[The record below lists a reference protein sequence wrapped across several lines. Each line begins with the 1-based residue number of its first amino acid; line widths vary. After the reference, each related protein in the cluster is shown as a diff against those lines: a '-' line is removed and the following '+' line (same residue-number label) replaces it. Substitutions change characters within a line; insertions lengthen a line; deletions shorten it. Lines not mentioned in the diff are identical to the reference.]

1 MSFWGY
7 SSASERRSYAR
18 QMAASLEKSG
28 RKLEPVTIQGL
39 KIARSFWG
47 KAWCEHLESFS
58 DIFNRLERG
67 RTYARNGSVLHLAV
81 TPGQIEALVSGGS
94 LYDVRIRIDD
104 LAPTLWQSIQE
115 KCAGQVAT
123 MLELLQ
129 GQFSSQVM
137 KVVTDRHQGLFPQP
151 SQIHLKC
158 SCPDGARM
166 CKHVAAVLYGM
177 GNRLDD
183 QPELLFRLRGVD
195 PAELFSTHLHLPQAR
210 DAEVLPDDGLADLFG
225 IELLLDPEGLSP

>member
-1 MSFWGY
+1 MSYWDY
-7 SSASERRSYAR
+7 TPASERRAYAR
-18 QMAASLEKSG
+18 QKAAQLEQSG
-28 RKLEPVTIQGL
+28 RKLEPVHIQGL

-58 DIFNRLERG
+58 DLYNRLQRG

-81 TPGQIEALVSGGS
+81 TPGQIEALVSGSS
-94 LYDVRIRIDD
+94 LYEVRIRIDD
-104 LAPTLWQSIQE
+104 LAPELWQSIQQ
-115 KCAGQVAT
+115 KCAGQIAT

-129 GQFSSQVM
+129 GKFSNQVM
-137 KVVTDRHQGLFPQP
+137 KVVTDRHTGLFPQP

-158 SCPDGARM
+158 NCPDGARM
-166 CKHVAAVLYGM
+166 CKHIAAVLYGM

-195 PAELFSTHLHLPQAR
+195 PAELFAAHLNLPQAA
-210 DAEVLPDDGLADLFG
+210 DAEVLPDDQLADLFG
-225 IELLLDPEGLSP
+225 IDLLLDD

>member
-7 SSASERRSYAR
+7 TPASERRAYA
-18 QMAASLEKSG
+18 QQKAAQLEKSG
-28 RKLEPVTIQGL
+28 RKLEPVHIQGN

-58 DIFNRLERG
+58 DIYNRLERG

-81 TPGQIEALVSGGS
+81 EPGKLDGLVSGSS
-94 LYDVRIRIDD
+94 LYDVRIRVDD
-104 LAPTLWQSIQE
+104 LGPHLWQNIQE
-115 KCAGQVAT
+115 KCSGQIAT

-129 GQFSSQVM
+129 GKFSNQVM
-137 KVVTDRHQGLFPQP
+137 KVVTDRHTGLFPQP

-158 SCPDGARM
+158 NCPDGARM
-166 CKHVAAVLYGM
+166 CKHLAAVLYGM

-195 PAELFSTHLHLPQAR
+195 PAELFAAHLNLPQAG
-210 DAEVLPDDGLADLFG
+210 DAEVLPDDQLADLFG
-225 IELLLDPEGLSP
+225 IDLLLEE

>member
-58 DIFNRLERG
+58 DIYNRLERG

-81 TPGQIEALVSGGS
+81 APGQIEALVSGSS

-104 LAPTLWQSIQE
+104 LAPQLWKSIQE

-129 GQFSSQVM
+129 GKFSSQVM
-137 KVVTDRHQGLFPQP
+137 KVVTDRHTGLFPQP
-151 SQIHLKC
+151 AQIHLKC

-195 PAELFSTHLHLPQAR
+195 PAELFSFGLHLPQAR
-210 DAEVLPDDGLADLFG
+210 DAELLPDDQLADLFG
-225 IELLLDPEGLSP
+225 IDLLLGD